1 VKLVGLELVNL
12 HVPFR
17 VDIGTAVGVHRTR
30 SLLFVRVVTP
40 DSEGWGECAAL
51 SEGTAVDPR
60 VDEIEAAVVARGVKR
75 VLDATAAR
83 GGQLPKEPEI
93 APLFGSSPVDRMM
106 GALFE
111 MAVADA
117 ELRLAGRSLAAALE
131 VGTGFETLPVGAAVG
146 IPAGHD
152 LGVLREQVREAV
164 AGGAARLRLKIEPGW
179 DTEPVAAI
187 RADHPDLVIQVDA
200 NGSYRMED
208 AERVGALA
216 AFDVLCI
223 EQPLPPADLVAHAEF
238 ARRIPVPVCLDESLT
253 SPRRVRD
260 ALRNRSCQ
268 VACLKPG
275 RLGGIR
281 ATRLA
286 HADCVEAGVPVF
298 VGGFFEA
305 GLGRAANLAL
315 AARLAQDRAG
325 LVSDVSAPSS
335 YLAADPCG
343 YPEVRAGW
351 VRVPDQ
357 PGVGRWPHLE
367 PKDGPGH
374 APEQGPAQ
382 PPDQAPEHAAPADH
396 HAQRRWFPATYT

>member
-1 VKLVGLELVNL
+1 VRLVGVELVRL
-12 HVPFR
+12 DVPFK
-17 VDIGTAVGVHRTR
+17 VDIGTAAGVHRTR
-30 SLLFVRVVTP
+30 ALLFVRVVTP

-51 SEGTAVDPR
+51 AEGTAVDPR
-60 VDEIEAAVVARGVKR
+60 IDEVEDAAHARGVPR
-75 VLDATAAR
+75 LFDATAAR
-83 GGQLPKEPEI
+83 GGQLPRETEI
-93 APLFGSSPVDRMM
+93 AQLFGSSPVDRML

-117 ELRLAGRSLAAALE
+117 ELRMDGRSLAAALE
-131 VGTGFETLPVGAAVG
+131 VGAGFETLPVGAAVG
-146 IPAGHD
+146 IPPGHD
-152 LGVLREQVREAV
+152 LGILREQVREAV
-164 AGGAARLRLKIEPGW
+164 ESGAARLRVKIEPGW
-179 DTEPVAAI
+179 DLEPVAAI
-187 RADHPDLVIQVDA
+187 REDHPDLVLQVDA

-216 AFDVLCI
+216 AFDVLCL
-223 EQPLPPADLVAHAEF
+223 EQPLPPADLVAQAEF
-238 ARRIPVPVCLDESLT
+238 ARRMPVPVCLDESLT

-260 ALRNRSCQ
+260 ALRNGSCR
-268 VACLKPG
+268 VACLKPA
-275 RLGGIR
+275 RLGGMR

-286 HADCVEAGVPVF
+286 HAACAEAGVPVF

-351 VRVPDQ
+351 VRVPEE
-357 PGVGRWPHLE
+357 PGVG
-367 PKDGPGH
+367 
-374 APEQGPAQ
+374 
-382 PPDQAPEHAAPADH
+382 QAPGQAPGGSPGQGTTRGTLDGLA
-396 HAQRRWFPATYT
+396 AQRRWFPATYT